1 MYDGAMDELKS
12 ICVFCGSG
20 TGIDPIYGNAARILG
35 DLLARRGL
43 NLVYGGSN
51 IGLMGLVSA
60 AVRDGSG
67 KVTGIIPKLLADQ
80 VPGQEGIEL
89 RVVPGM
95 HERKALMYE
104 LSDAFIALPGGI
116 GTLEETF
123 EAWTWNQL
131 GYHAKPVAMLNVKG
145 YFDSLLTF
153 LDGMTSEG
161 FLRGSQRDSLLVDA
175 DPELLLD
182 MMDQWIQ
189 PKGLKWDK
197 LEPSNRVQS

>member
-1 MYDGAMDELKS
+1 MNKMKS

-20 TGIDPIYGNAARILG
+20 SGGDPIFGNAARILG
-35 DLLARRGL
+35 DLLAHYGL

-60 AVRDGSG
+60 AVRDGGG
-67 KVTGIIPKLLADQ
+67 KVTGVIPRRIADK
-80 VPGQEGIEL
+80 VPVQEGITVE
-89 RVVPGM
+89 VVPGM
-95 HERKALMYE
+95 HERKARMYE

-131 GYHAKPVAMLNVKG
+131 GYHVKPVALLNING
-145 YFDSLLTF
+145 YFDSLLSF
-153 LDGMTSEG
+153 LDRMSTEG
-161 FLRGSQRDSLLVDA
+161 FLRDSQRNALIVDA
-175 DPELLLD
+175 DPEELLTKMTD
-182 MMDQWIQ
+182 WNP

-197 LEPSNRVQS
+197 LKPSSGSG

>member
-1 MYDGAMDELKS
+1 MNKMKS

-20 TGIDPIYGNAARILG
+20 SGGDPIFGNAARILG
-35 DLLARRGL
+35 DLLAHYGL

-60 AVRDGSG
+60 AVRDGGG
-67 KVTGIIPKLLADQ
+67 KVTGVIPRRIADK
-80 VPGQEGIEL
+80 VPVQEGITME
-89 RVVPGM
+89 VVPGM
-95 HERKALMYE
+95 HERKARMYE

-131 GYHAKPVAMLNVKG
+131 GYHAKPVALLNING
-145 YFDSLLTF
+145 YFDSLLSF
-153 LDGMTSEG
+153 LDRMSTEG
-161 FLRGSQRDSLLVDA
+161 FLRDSQRNALIVDA
-175 DPELLLD
+175 DPEELLTKMTD
-182 MMDQWIQ
+182 WNP

-197 LEPSNRVQS
+197 LKPSSGLG